1 MKSAMR
7 MLAFL
12 VVSLGMIAGP
22 AFGQGFTAKK
32 IWDLTVTVN
41 APNAVVYVDNVL
53 APNGRTKVAGGAHNV
68 KVHADGY
75 FDFNGP
81 VVVNGS
87 MTFPVTLAPMGF
99 PLTVRVNVPN
109 AQVLVDGA
117 DVTGTVPTVTPGD
130 HQVQVTAQGYAM
142 YSATVS
148 VQGPSTVNVVLQPAL
163 ALRFNVNVPNASI
176 TVDNVPIQGN
186 IAYVSRGPHSV
197 SVHADGYADWTGTVN
212 VMNPMPFSVRLTP
225 ARPAGFPLAVRV
237 NVPGAQVFVD
247 NTEVT
252 GSVPAV
258 APGAH
263 TVRVT
268 APGFRDY
275 TAAVN
280 VTAPMTLD
288 VVLQAAG
295 VQLSVKANVPNA
307 SVTVNGTP
315 KGPVPYSE
323 FLPRGTY
330 QVQVSAPGY
339 ADYSAS
345 VALNQQPVNLAVS
358 LQPAVSTLS
367 FVLPP
372 DYRDKDARP
381 GDSRS
386 QIRIYVDN
394 KLANPPGRDPQKITV
409 APGTHSIRVASGAFS
424 ARVDDFTV
432 QAGQSYI
439 IELYLG
445 LVVREA
451 Q

>member
-1 MKSAMR
+1 MKSALR
-7 MLAFL
+7 VLAFL

-22 AFGQGFTAKK
+22 AFGQGFAPKK

-53 APNGRTKVAGGAHNV
+53 APGGTTKVAGGAHNV

-81 VVVNGS
+81 VVVNGNT
-87 MTFPVTLAPMGF
+87 TFPVTLAPMGF
-99 PLTVRVNVPN
+99 PLTVRVNVPG
-109 AQVLVDGA
+109 ARVFVDGA
-117 DVTGTVPTVTPGD
+117 EVSGTVPTVAPGD

-148 VQGPSTVNVVLQPAL
+148 VQGPATVNVVLQPAL
-163 ALRFNVNVPNASI
+163 ALRINVNVPNAVI

-186 IAYVSRGPHSV
+186 IAYVSRGPHALN
-197 SVHADGYADWTGTVN
+197 VHADGYNDWNGMVN
-212 VMNPMPFSVRLTP
+212 VLNSMPFSVRLTP
-225 ARPAGFPLAVRV
+225 AGLPLTIRV
-237 NVPGAQVFVD
+237 NVPSAQVFVD
-247 NTEVT
+247 NAEVT
-252 GSVPAV
+252 GSVPSV
-258 APGAH
+258 APGPH
-263 TVRVT
+263 SVRVT

-275 TAAVN
+275 TASVN

-295 VQLSVKANVPNA
+295 VQLSVNANVPNA
-307 SVTVNGTP
+307 QVTVNGAP

-330 QVQVSAPGY
+330 SVKVTANGY

-345 VALNQQPVNLAVS
+345 IALNQQPVNLAVS

-372 DYRDKDARP
+372 EYRDRDARP

-394 KLANPPGRDPQKITV
+394 KLVSPPGRDAQRITV

-432 QAGQSYI
+432 QPGQSYV
-439 IELYLG
+439 IELYMG
-445 LVVREA
+445 LDVREA